1 MTRTE
6 KILARFGLV
15 KKETAK
21 LAAEKMFKLGK
32 RQYAAGVVNRL
43 SQDWLATTVQIDGDI
58 RNYLVPVRERA
69 RNLVKNSAFAR
80 RFVKLAQNNVVG
92 PYGFKL
98 QMNVREY
105 DPASKKLVVDKIA
118 NDKIEQAWHEW
129 CKEENCTTTG
139 KFTFRDVCNLLVSG
153 KKIDG
158 ESIVRMVRTKKNK
171 FRFALELIPVESLDE
186 KYTTKLDNGNVVIMG
201 VELDKWRRPV
211 NYYFKKYD
219 PQAALYGN
227 TYTVSDHDIVPAG
240 EVIHYFTAD
249 FVDQTRAVSEMAAAM
264 LALHNLKGFNE
275 ASVLNARYAASK
287 GVLFERPENSAE
299 EFEGDDKDTD
309 GNFILDVEPGMA
321 QVLPPGFKAMQFSP
335 EYPSAMHDSFN
346 KSMLKEVSAG
356 WNIAFASMSNDL
368 SEANYS
374 SNRVGLLDE
383 RSHWKAEQ
391 QEFTDKIL
399 SRIFPH
405 WLEMALLTQIDLPD
419 FKFEKFNSA
428 TWTGRKWDW
437 IDPESDLNSIQT
449 ELYMRLKSPFDLAAE
464 RGEDFE
470 QILQDF
476 AEAKKLAEKYG
487 VAIHYDDP
495 KIVVAEK
502 KNETPP
508 ATNGKALALNGAG
521 HLH

>member
-1 MTRTE
+1 
-6 KILARFGLV
+6 
-15 KKETAK
+15 
-21 LAAEKMFKLGK
+21 
-32 RQYAAGVVNRL
+32 
-43 SQDWLATTVQIDGDI
+43 
-58 RNYLVPVRERA
+58 
-69 RNLVKNSAFAR
+69 
-80 RFVKLAQNNVVG
+80 
-92 PYGFKL
+92 
-98 QMNVREY
+98 
-105 DPASKKLVVDKIA
+105 
-118 NDKIEQAWHEW
+118 
-129 CKEENCTTTG
+129 
-139 KFTFRDVCNLLVSG
+139 
-153 KKIDG
+153 
-158 ESIVRMVRTKKNK
+158 
-171 FRFALELIPVESLDE
+171 
-186 KYTTKLDNGNVVIMG
+186 
-201 VELDKWRRPV
+201 
-211 NYYFKKYD
+211 
-219 PQAALYGN
+219 
-227 TYTVSDHDIVPAG
+227 
-240 EVIHYFTAD
+240 
-249 FVDQTRAVSEMAAAM
+249 
-264 LALHNLKGFNE
+264 
-275 ASVLNARYAASK
+275 
-287 GVLFERPENSAE
+287 
-299 EFEGDDKDTD
+299 
-309 GNFILDVEPGMA
+309 MA

-487 VAIHYDDP
+487 VALNYDDP